1 MNNNEDLNNQAKR
14 GRGRPKGSKNKPKLG
29 QEIQVQRRQ
38 QSSSIKKIPPKISK
52 KTNKKQLDTYF
63 IIKPKTGGKCYYQTE
78 IMVDYTPYKEHEC
91 QEKVSIV
98 PRLNTDNKPHIPG
111 FIMDMDRGYYEKHDQ
126 RYKEDHEAKISDYTK
141 AKSRLYLPKPG
152 KRHNYC
158 CVCKQSYDDYLD
170 HVQSNSHKK
179 AYNNNEFTTYIMNIS
194 KQYEHNHRNI
204 NKAQELPDQQ
214 TDTLTQDE
222 DDLQLI
228 GFTDSSTQKFGNKIN
243 EKQNKGSPNQYI
255 NGNAYQNQTLIK
267 KAQSQINT
275 NDMKGHTYIQKSVSM
290 IAKTGPIIENNF
302 ERMGGQY
309 PNHSTQAACLGLS
322 TKTSSTNFYAQMQM
336 STNQATFHQVPT
348 FPTSD
353 ENLVIQ
359 EVIPNLSNN
368 NSHNNSLNNM
378 SNNNN
383 NTNNHQIIKNSFI
396 KQKIIPAH
404 TTVNNNLQAP
414 GYILNMKRKAEN
426 YPQYNDT
433 LEATRKQQF
442 QPKIIDLTEDGN
454 DSQKHS
460 APLIATQNQTQNRMP
475 SANSQ
480 MMYYPFVVCND

>member
-38 QSSSIKKIPPKISK
+38 QSSSIKKLPPKISK

-63 IIKPKTGGKCYYQTE
+63 IIKPKTGGKCYYQSE
-78 IMVDYTPYKEHEC
+78 IMVDYTPYKEHEY
-91 QEKVSIV
+91 QDKVSIV

-179 AYNNNEFTTYIMNIS
+179 AYNNNEFTQHIVNIS

-228 GFTDSSTQKFGNKIN
+228 GFTDSSTQKFVNKIN

-255 NGNAYQNQTLIK
+255 NGNAYQNNNYMK
-267 KAQSQINT
+267 KAQSQINQSEL
-275 NDMKGHTYIQKSVSM
+275 KGHTYIQKSVSM
-290 IAKTGPIIENNF
+290 VAKTGPIIDSNF
-302 ERMGGQY
+302 IGQY
-309 PNHSTQAACLGLS
+309 PTQATLNLS
-322 TKTSSTNFYAQMQM
+322 TKTSSTNYYAQMPI
-336 STNQATFHQVPT
+336 STNQPFHQVQT
-348 FPTSD
+348 FPASD
-353 ENLVIQ
+353 ENIVIQ
-359 EVIPNLSNN
+359 EVMPNLSNN
-368 NSHNNSLNNM
+368 NSHNNSLNNNM

-383 NTNNHQIIKNSFI
+383 NINNHQNIKSQFM
-396 KQKIIPAH
+396 KQKMIPTNASVSSNIQ
-404 TTVNNNLQAP
+404 TS
-414 GYILNMKRKAEN
+414 GYILNVKRKAEN
-426 YPQYNDT
+426 YPQYNDA
-433 LEATRKQQF
+433 LEATRKQF
-442 QPKIIDLTEDGN
+442 QSKIIDLTEDGN

-460 APLIATQNQTQNRMP
+460 APIAATQNQTQNRIP
-475 SANSQ
+475 IANNPI
-480 MMYYPFVVCND
+480 MLYPYAICTKE